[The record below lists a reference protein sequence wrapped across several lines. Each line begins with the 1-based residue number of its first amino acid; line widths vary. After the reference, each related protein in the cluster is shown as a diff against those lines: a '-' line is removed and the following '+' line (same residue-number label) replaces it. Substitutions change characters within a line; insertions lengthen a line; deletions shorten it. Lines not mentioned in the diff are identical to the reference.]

1 MPRAYSLAKIGRIV
15 YYKSM
20 SGEFSIIIFDKS
32 DMSSELTEIY
42 LKELNEVGE
51 IKVFSDYIKGCEECN
66 SCPPNIAIIDVSDNS
81 EFAFEIIQKLSQAS
95 IPVIATSVNASS
107 ATLIKAFRNG
117 AREFLPKPVLK
128 QDLHNAIKQ
137 IFEPTI
143 MPETDEC
150 KIISVFSGK
159 GGCGKTTI
167 ATNLALELAKQTGK
181 KTALIDLNFCLGEV
195 AQFLN
200 IKNSF
205 NLSNL
210 LMNVEKT
217 TSETIGNA
225 FQTPSEANF
234 FVLSESTVGESL
246 STATFSKISKL
257 FEILK
262 ETCSY
267 IIVDTPS
274 TAEEKIFKTLQASD
288 YVLYITAVNINSIK
302 NSKRCIKL
310 LKDRSIDTKKI
321 KVILNRY
328 VGNDELSIEEIEKE
342 LGINVYKKIPNNY
355 YTVMSAINKGISVS
369 EENINSNV
377 AESFRELAVMLSDSI
392 MNNSLKVIRGEYEH

>member
-1 MPRAYSLAKIGRIV
+1 
-15 YYKSM
+15 M
-20 SGEFSIIIFDKS
+20 SREFSIIIFDKS
-32 DMSSELTEIY
+32 DLSSELTEIY
-42 LKELNEVGE
+42 LKELDEVRE
-51 IKVFSDYIKGCEECN
+51 IKVFSDYIKGCEECQT
-66 SCPPNIAIIDVSDNS
+66 CKPDIVIVDVTENS

-95 IPVIATSVNASS
+95 IPVVATSLKTSS

-117 AREFLPKPVLK
+117 AKEFLPKPVLK
-128 QDLHNAIKQ
+128 QDLHNAIKKLS
-137 IFEPTI
+137 EPIT
-143 MPETDEC
+143 MHESNEC

-181 KTALIDLNFCLGEV
+181 KTALVDLNFCLGEV
-195 AQFLN
+195 SHFLN

-210 LMNVEKT
+210 LTNIEKAD
-217 TSETIGNA
+217 SETIINA
-225 FQTPSEANF
+225 FQKPSKTDF
-234 FVLSESTVGESL
+234 FVLSESSVGESL
-246 STATFSKISKL
+246 STATFPKISKL
-257 FEILK
+257 FKILK
-262 ETCSY
+262 ETFSY

-302 NSKRCIKL
+302 NSKRCIEL
-310 LKDRSIDTKKI
+310 LKERNIDTKKI

-328 VGNDELSIEEIEKE
+328 VENDELSSEEIEKE
-342 LGINVYKKIPNNY
+342 LGLSVYKKIPNNY
-355 YTVMSAINKGISVS
+355 YTVMSAINKGIAVS

-392 MNNSLKVIRGEYEH
+392 MNNSLRVIRGEYEY